1 MAVVARDTANEF
13 TNRYRIYVLL
23 VLMLVYVFN
32 FLDRQILSILAE
44 DIKHDLGIG
53 DASMGFLLGTSFAV
67 FYAVFGIPL
76 GRAADLINRTR
87 LISVGLL
94 LWSLMTS
101 LSGAANG
108 FVSLASCRMLVGV
121 GEASA
126 SPAVYSLLYDY
137 FPKRLRTTAIAIY
150 SSGIFIGAGLGL
162 IVGGLILAGWKQHF
176 PTAASAPLG
185 LRAWQA
191 AFIVVGLPG
200 LLLALWVS
208 TLREPARGIS
218 DGPAVRLHRSALQ
231 AILEELATLLP
242 GTGLFLVTR
251 WGGTRAA
258 VINVAILLLVAVAGW
273 SLIHALGGAL
283 QWVML
288 GYGVYAFATWCQKLF
303 LTDRVSFKA
312 IFGCST
318 IVLGSLG
325 FTGCF
330 FLTMGALAWLAV
342 FFQRYHGAPPA
353 EVGLVL
359 GLSYAIFG
367 FLGVTAGGVITD
379 RLVIRHGGRG
389 RLMLAIAAVV
399 LATIAMAALLLVHD
413 KVTAYALTT
422 GFNFFSAMYVAPGA
436 ANVNSFAPTRLR
448 ATASAAYIVCQVLLG
463 TALGPY
469 VVGVIS
475 DHLAAGGATPGTA
488 LRRAMLYSL
497 LASLPSVALL
507 SLASIA
513 APGDEARQRASA

>member
-1 MAVVARDTANEF
+1 MDMTSHGSNPAITSA
-13 TNRYRIYVLL
+13 YRTYVLL

-44 DIKHDLGIG
+44 DVKHDLGIG

-76 GRAADLINRTR
+76 GRAADLIDRTR
-87 LISVGLL
+87 LIATGLL

-101 LSGAANG
+101 LSGLANG

-137 FPKRLRTTAIAIY
+137 FPRRLRTTAIAIY

-162 IVGGLILAGWKQHF
+162 IVGGFILAGWKQHF
-176 PTAASAPLG
+176 PTPGSAPLG

-200 LLLALWVS
+200 VLLATWVA
-208 TLREPARGIS
+208 TLREPARSESDIS
-218 DGPAVRLHRSALQ
+218 AVNPRRSAIRTI
-231 AILEELATLLP
+231 AEELLTLLP
-242 GTGLFLVTR
+242 GTGLVIVAHRGGAKAALINIALLTLVC
-251 WGGTRAA
+251 A
-258 VINVAILLLVAVAGW
+258 AGW
-273 SLIHALGGAL
+273 ALIHQLGGAL
-283 QWVML
+283 QWMTL

-303 LTDRVSFKA
+303 LGDRTSFRA

-318 IVLGSLG
+318 IVFGSLG

-342 FFQRYHGAPPA
+342 FFQRFHHAPPA
-353 EVGLVL
+353 EVGLML

-367 FLGVTAGGVITD
+367 FLGVTAGGIITD
-379 RLVIRHGGRG
+379 RVVVLHGARG
-389 RLMLAIAAVV
+389 RLIVAMAAVV
-399 LATIAMAALLLVHD
+399 CATLAMAALLLVRD
-413 KVTAYALTT
+413 KMTAYALTIP
-422 GFNFFSAMYVAPGA
+422 FNVFSAMYVAPGA
-436 ANVNSFAPTRLR
+436 ANVNSFAPPRLR

-475 DHLAAGGATPGTA
+475 DHLVSTGKPSGIAI
-488 LRRAMLYSL
+488 RDAMLFSL
-497 LASLPSVALL
+497 LASVPSVTLL
-507 SLASIA
+507 SLASRT
-513 APGDEARQRASA
+513 APADEARQPAN

>member
-1 MAVVARDTANEF
+1 MDDARHRIEGEVRS
-13 TNRYRIYVLL
+13 RYRGYVLF

-44 DIKHDLGIG
+44 DIKHDLGIS
-53 DASMGFLLGTSFAV
+53 DAAMGFLLGTSFAV

-76 GRAADLINRTR
+76 GKAADLVNRTR
-87 LISVGLL
+87 LISAGLF

-101 LSGAANG
+101 LSGAASG
-108 FVSLASCRMLVGV
+108 FGPLATCRMLVGV

-162 IVGGLILAGWKQHF
+162 IIGGFVLVAWKHHF
-176 PTAASAPLG
+176 PTSASAPLG

-200 LLLALWVS
+200 VLLAAWVAS
-208 TLREPARGIS
+208 LREPLRGAS
-218 DGPAVRLHRSALQ
+218 DGAPVRPHQ
-231 AILEELATLLP
+231 APLKPILEELGTLLP
-242 GTGLFLVTR
+242 GSGLLIVAR
-251 WGGTRAA
+251 LGGLRAA
-258 VINVAILLLVAVAGW
+258 FTNLVVLGCVALVSW
-273 SLIHALGGAL
+273 LLIHWLRGML
-283 QWVML
+283 QWVTL
-288 GYGVYAFATWCQKLF
+288 GYGAYASWCQKLA
-303 LTDRVSFKA
+303 LADPASFRA
-312 IFGCST
+312 IFGCRT
-318 IVLGSLG
+318 LVIGSLG

-342 FFQRYHGAPPA
+342 FFQRTHGAAPA

-359 GLSYAIFG
+359 GVSYAVMG
-367 FLGVTAGGVITD
+367 FLGVTAGGIITD
-379 RLVIRHGGRG
+379 RMVARHGGRG
-389 RLMLAIAAVV
+389 RLLVAATAVS
-399 LATIAMAALLLVHD
+399 LATLSMAALLLVGD
-413 KVTAYALTT
+413 KTVAYALTIP
-422 GFNFFSAMYVAPGA
+422 FNFFSAMYVAPGA
-436 ANVNSFAPTRLR
+436 ANVNSLVPSRIR

-475 DHLAAGGATPGTA
+475 DSLAAHG
-488 LRRAMLYSL
+488 
-497 LASLPSVALL
+497 
-507 SLASIA
+507 A
-513 APGDEARQRASA
+513 APGAAIRSAMFLSLIASAPAIVLLLLAARSAPQDEARTEI